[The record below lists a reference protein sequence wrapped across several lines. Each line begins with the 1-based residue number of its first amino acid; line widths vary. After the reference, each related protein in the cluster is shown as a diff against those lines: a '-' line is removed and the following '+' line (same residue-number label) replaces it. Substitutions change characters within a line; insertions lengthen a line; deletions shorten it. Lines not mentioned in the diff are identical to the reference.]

1 MSRLGRYWIFF
12 VIVAVGLALRWGQ
25 IGRKT
30 PQVLRDD
37 PVIYLQTEKDC
48 RPNAAPCAALGSDR
62 AVVLG
67 PAKSGLLARTTGLDE
82 AAIIQVEVVMLGAD
96 GVALGRRTLAAD
108 APVWHVRGLP
118 PGTRLLRYRITGSRE
133 TTVAEFPL

>member
-1 MSRLGRYWIFF
+1 MSRVGRYWLFF
-12 VIVAVGLALRWGQ
+12 VIVAVGLALSWGQ

-30 PQVLRDD
+30 QRVLRDD

-48 RPNAAPCAALGSDR
+48 HPNAAPCAALGRDR

-67 PAKSGLLARTTGLDE
+67 PAKTGLLARTAGLEDSV
-82 AAIIQVEVVMLGAD
+82 IIRVEVIMLGAD
-96 GVALGRRTLAAD
+96 GVTLGRQTLAAD
-108 APVWHVRGLP
+108 APAWRVGGLP
-118 PGTRLLRYRITGSRE
+118 PGTRLLRYRITGSHE